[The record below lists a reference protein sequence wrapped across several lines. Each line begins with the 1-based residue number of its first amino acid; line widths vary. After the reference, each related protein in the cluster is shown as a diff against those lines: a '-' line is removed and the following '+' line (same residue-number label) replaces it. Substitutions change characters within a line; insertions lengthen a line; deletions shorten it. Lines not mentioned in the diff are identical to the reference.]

1 MTGTLYTADH
11 RMFRLPPLLSWRV
24 THTGGV
30 PCDSF
35 TVTFVYQKEMAPA
48 LALAAGFA
56 AEEKGE
62 VMLRAVVDEYTV
74 NLDGGGLTAT
84 VSGRGYA
91 ARLLDNES
99 RPVTYES
106 ATLGEI
112 LRNHAEP
119 YGVRFEEA
127 ADLRAESVYTV
138 AAGTSQWKALEG
150 FCRTYGDFSPRFSGE
165 GLLLAAP
172 ERPGR
177 RLAIGDGDPV
187 LRCVLREDHYGVLT
201 EALVIDKTRNASYS
215 VKNPELIAKGGQCRR
230 VIYTPGQ
237 STWDAMR
244 YTGDYQIRRSRE
256 EEWSA
261 VVTLPGSFPAEPG
274 DRVELD
280 LGRLGLRGT
289 FRVAETE
296 DSFSA
301 RDGAVS
307 ALTLKKEGVGACGYR
322 NR

>member
-138 AAGTSQWKALEG
+138 AAGTSQWKAVES
-150 FCRTYGDFSPRFSGE
+150 FCRTYGGFSPRFSRE
-165 GLLLAAP
+165 GALLAGP

-177 RLAIGDGDPV
+177 TLSIGEGDPV
-187 LRCVLREDHYGVLT
+187 LSCSLREDHYGVLT
-201 EALVIDKTRNASYS
+201 EALVIDKTRNKTSS
-215 VKNPELIAKGGQCRR
+215 VKNQEMIDKGGQCRR

-237 STWDAMR
+237 STWAAMR
-244 YTGDYQIRRSRE
+244 YTGEYQIQRSKE
-256 EEWSA
+256 DAWLAE
-261 VVTLPGSFPAEPG
+261 VTLPGGFPAFPG
-274 DRVELD
+274 DRVALSLE
-280 LGRLGLRGT
+280 RMGLSGT
-289 FRVAETE
+289 FRVAEVE
-296 DSFSA
+296 SRFDS
-301 RDGAVS
+301 RDGA
-307 ALTLKKEGVGACGYR
+307 AATLTLKPVSV
-322 NR
+322 